1 MYRIIKVLNNNSI
14 LVLDEDKK
22 REYILMGSGIGFG
35 RRMGEHLK
43 SYEGA
48 KIYSLVTRRKQQS
61 VLKAVN
67 GIEPVYIEAAGKMI
81 DIAEE
86 MFSEE
91 INKDIMLPLADHI
104 ALAAKR
110 AFEGTQMANPLTMD
124 IRMLFPKE
132 YEVAIRGRKFL
143 KDMTGYEISDD
154 EAGFIA
160 LHIHAGLSGE
170 QVSETLAVT
179 QMIDD
184 SIDIVKKYFQSEI
197 DTESLG
203 YSRLMSHLYYIIA
216 RVKKGEAVNTDINSF
231 ISEKYPRAASAA
243 AEICSHLEE
252 CLKKELMKEEM
263 GFLAIHI
270 HRILTA

>member
-43 SYEGA
+43 SAGGA

-61 VLKAVN
+61 VLKTVN
-67 GIEPVYIEAAGKMI
+67 GIEPVYLEAAGKMI

-132 YEVAIRGRKFL
+132 YEVALRGRKFL

-184 SIDIVKKYFQSEI
+184 SIDIVKKYFQEI
-197 DTESLG
+197 NTESLG

-216 RVKKGEAVNTDINSF
+216 RVKKGEPVNTDINAY
-231 ISEKYPRAASAA
+231 ISEKYPRAAAAA
-243 AEICSHLEE
+243 AEICSHLET
-252 CLKKELMKEEM
+252 CLHKELMKEEM
-263 GFLAIHI
+263 GFLALHI
-270 HRILTA
+270 QRILTA